1 MNSRMIKIIFMKD
14 WRELRKSKQAML
26 PMIIVPI
33 IFVIIMPAILML
45 SSLSVAMNPGD
56 VEFLKALPGDFFPA
70 GYNLQ
75 QGLVYV
81 MIVHIFAPFFLL
93 IPVMT
98 SSIIAASSFAGEK
111 ERKTIEGLLYTPIS
125 DKELVLGKILVSLIP
140 AVLITWVSFIVYTI
154 VVNTLGYTIFQRL
167 FFPTTS
173 WLVLIFWLAP
183 AVSFLSLS
191 FVVYVSQRA
200 TGVWEAQQVAALL
213 VLPIVALVIS
223 SVKGLIQLSWPVI
236 FFAGLAVL
244 IIDVFIYRWLVRK
257 LDRERIVT
265 KLV

>member
-1 MNSRMIKIIFMKD
+1 
-14 WRELRKSKQAML
+14 
-26 PMIIVPI
+26 
-33 IFVIIMPAILML
+33 
-45 SSLSVAMNPGD
+45 
-56 VEFLKALPGDFFPA
+56 
-70 GYNLQ
+70 
-75 QGLVYV
+75 
-81 MIVHIFAPFFLL
+81 LL
-93 IPVMT
+93 IPVMA
-98 SSIIAASSFAGEK
+98 SGIIAASSFAGEK

-125 DKELVLGKILVSLIP
+125 DKELVLGKVLVSLIP

-154 VVNTLGYTIFQRL
+154 VVNALGYAIFQHL
-167 FFPTTS
+167 FFPTAS

-183 AVSFLSLS
+183 AISFLSLA

-200 TGVWEAQQVAALL
+200 TGVWEAQQVSALL
-213 VLPIVALVIS
+213 VLPIIALVIS

-236 FFAGLAVL
+236 FFAGSVVL